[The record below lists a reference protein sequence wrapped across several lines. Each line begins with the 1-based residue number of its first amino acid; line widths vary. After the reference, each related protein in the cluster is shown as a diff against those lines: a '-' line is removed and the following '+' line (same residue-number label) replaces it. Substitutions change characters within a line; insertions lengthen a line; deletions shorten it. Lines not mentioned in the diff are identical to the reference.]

1 MNIQQLEYIIALD
14 NYRQYVVAA
23 EKSFVTQATLS
34 IMVKKL
40 EEELGAKIFDRS
52 KQPLVP
58 TEAGK
63 KIIAQAR
70 IAVQEFHKVIE
81 VASQETHHLSGVLN
95 LGIIPTLSPYLLPL
109 FVDYFLKNYPAV
121 KLKISEL
128 TTATII
134 RKLENGELDA
144 GLLAIPTL
152 HPSMKEI
159 PLFKEEFVVYAP
171 ATETTIPKKFVVA
184 SEIDVNRLMLL
195 EEGHCL
201 TNQVINLCGL
211 KELEKDQHQLD
222 FHTGSLET
230 LKQMVEIYKGI
241 TVLPRLAVDVL
252 TPLQQESTFEFQS
265 PVPYREIGIV
275 TYRHFIKENI
285 LRALQKS
292 ILQGIPEYIEC
303 LREYELPSG
312 N

>member
-23 EKSFVTQATLS
+23 ERSFVTQATLS

-40 EEELGAKIFDRS
+40 EEELGVKIFDRS

-58 TEAGK
+58 TDTGK

-70 IAVQEFHKVIE
+70 IVVQEFYKVAE
-81 VASQETHHLSGVLN
+81 VASQDINHLSGVLS

-109 FVDYFLKNYPAV
+109 FIDYFLKNYPAV

-159 PLFKEEFVVYAP
+159 PLFREEFVVYAP
-171 ATETTIPKKFVVA
+171 AIEATSPKKFVVA

-211 KELEKDQHQLD
+211 KELEKDHHQLD

-252 TPLQQESTFEFQS
+252 STLQKESVFEFQ
-265 PVPYREIGIV
+265 PPAPYRDIGIV
-275 TYRHFIKENI
+275 TYRHFVKENL
-285 LRALQKS
+285 LRALQIA
-292 ILQGIPEYIEC
+292 ILQGIPECIEC
-303 LREYELPSG
+303 FQDVELPSG
-312 N
+312 S

>member
-14 NYRQYVVAA
+14 NFRQYVIAA

-40 EEELGAKIFDRS
+40 EEELGVKIFDRS

-58 TEAGK
+58 TDIGK

-70 IAVQEFHKVIE
+70 IAVQEFHKIIE
-81 VASQETHHLSGVLN
+81 VASEETLFVSGILN

-109 FVDYFLKNYPAV
+109 FIDYFLKNYPAV

-159 PLFKEEFVVYAP
+159 PLFREEFFVYAP
-171 ATETTIPKKFVVA
+171 SSALTSPKKFIVA
-184 SEIDVNRLMLL
+184 SELDVNKLMLL

-201 TNQVINLCGL
+201 TNQIINLCGL
-211 KELEKDQHQLD
+211 KELEKDHHQLD

-230 LKQMVEIYKGI
+230 LKQMVELYRGI
-241 TVLPRLAVDVL
+241 TVLPRLAVDIL
-252 TPLQQESTFEFQS
+252 TPLQKQNVFEFQS
-265 PVPYREIGIV
+265 PAPFRDIGII
-275 TYRHFIKENI
+275 TYRHVMKEN
-285 LRALQKS
+285 LLHALQIS
-292 ILQGIPEYIEC
+292 ILQGIPTYIE
-303 LREYELPSG
+303 SFK
-312 N
+312 